1 MNRLIAV
8 LLVVLIAPILPIG
21 VLLFL
26 IANPDYYRDA
36 LTERFHEQTGLTLVS
51 ADLGWRYFPPIALTL
66 KNIQV
71 NGLDGDALASL
82 DASAIDVALWPL
94 ISEQRVDLR
103 AVYIEGA
110 DINLVQDENGRRNW
124 LLNDDSEAPSDEP
137 RAEAVDESTRPVN
150 LQLNIERIE
159 LVNSQLRYRDQ
170 IAQMDTTV
178 QLTSLSTGAVE
189 PGKPINVA
197 IEALMSSATGLDAA
211 LKASGDITIAPGLK
225 TITLEAFRTQLNT
238 SDSGTSYEVDITTN
252 TLLDMSGNMTRID
265 SEISGSID
273 ALSVTG
279 EITAALTE
287 MPHISGELHV
297 TTLNMNPYLTED
309 TGETSTAAAETAT
322 DTDTDTDTEEMIPME
337 AFRGVALELAIS
349 ADTLVYD
356 EYTFTNLATQIDND
370 DALAVTATLEGYGGT
385 FDINSRVTHDEI
397 PITDTTINIDGVD
410 VAEFAELDWITGSL
424 SLESTTQ
431 LTGAYKHNLNDQ
443 LTGTNRFVVTDGSMD
458 ITTLRRVVQLV
469 ATLTR
474 QTHRVADWPDRLVF
488 EELHGD
494 LTLPSGLVEGQQL
507 NLKADE
513 FTIDGTGGIDILA
526 REVDY
531 ALQLTFEEA
540 PPEPD
545 TPIPADQLAVDESL
559 TRISWPITCAGSLDD
574 SPATLCLPDR
584 EAVRGVIIRIANE
597 KVAEKGEEL
606 LEKAKQKLE
615 EKIPQNVRDK
625 TKDLLEGLFN

>member
-1 MNRLIAV
+1 MNRLVAV
-8 LLVVLIAPILPIG
+8 LLVALIAPILLVG

-66 KNIQV
+66 ENIQV
-71 NGLDGDALASL
+71 NGVDGDALASL
-82 DASAIDVALWPL
+82 DAAAVDVALWPL
-94 ISEQRVDLR
+94 ISEQRVDLQ
-103 AVYIEGA
+103 AVYIDGA
-110 DINLVQDENGRRNW
+110 DINLVQDEDGRRNW
-124 LLNDDSEAPSDEP
+124 LLTDDSGIPSGEP
-137 RAEAVDESTRPVN
+137 RIDAVNESTSAVN

-170 IAQMDTTV
+170 IAQTDTTV
-178 QLTSLSTGAVE
+178 QLTSLTTGAVE

-197 IEALMSSATGLDAA
+197 IEALMRNATGLEAA
-211 LKASGDITIAPGLK
+211 LEASGDITIAPGLK

-238 SDSGTSYEVDITTN
+238 SDSGTSYEVDVTTN
-252 TLLDMSGNMTRID
+252 TVLDMSGEITTID
-265 SEISGSID
+265 SEISGSVD

-279 EITAALTE
+279 EITAVLTE
-287 MPHISGELHV
+287 VPHVSGALHV
-297 TTLNMNPYLTED
+297 TTLDMNPYLAED
-309 TGETSTAAAETAT
+309 IGDNSGATVAAADAEQVP
-322 DTDTDTDTEEMIPME
+322 MIP
-337 AFRGVALELAIS
+337 VDALRSVDLDLAIS
-349 ADTLVYD
+349 ADTLLYN
-356 EYTFTNLATQIDND
+356 EYTFTNLVVQIDNRD
-370 DALAVTATLEGYGGT
+370 VLAVASTLEGYGGT
-385 FDINSRVTHDEI
+385 FDIDSRITHDDI
-397 PITDTTINIDGVD
+397 PVTDTTVNIDGVD
-410 VAEFAELDWITGSL
+410 IAEFAELDWITGSL
-424 SLESTTQ
+424 ALESTTQ

-474 QTHRVADWPDRLVF
+474 QTYRVADWPDRLVF

-494 LTLPSGLVEGQQL
+494 LTLPSGLAEGQQL

-513 FTIDGTGGIDILA
+513 FTIDGTGGIDVVA

-545 TPIPADQLAVDESL
+545 PDTPVPTDQLVVDESL

-584 EAVRGVIIRIANE
+584 EAVRDVVKRLANE

-615 EKIPQNVRDK
+615 EKIPQNVRDRAK
-625 TKDLLEGLFN
+625 ELLEGLFD